1 MLVKI
6 NSNVFVLAS
15 SVISVKRDMRT
26 NSESHGKWFAAVK
39 HEHGL
44 LNYAIP
50 DGEVDILISDINRFL
65 EK

>member
-1 MLVKI
+1 
-6 NSNVFVLAS
+6 
-15 SVISVKRDMRT
+15 MRT